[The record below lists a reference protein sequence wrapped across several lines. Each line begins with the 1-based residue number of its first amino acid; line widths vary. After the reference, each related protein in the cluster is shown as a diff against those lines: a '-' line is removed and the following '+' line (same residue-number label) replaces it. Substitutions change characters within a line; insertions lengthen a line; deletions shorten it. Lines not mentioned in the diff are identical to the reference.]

1 MTEFTEESFREDM
14 LEGRMQIVM
23 PGPSVMEFAT
33 VMLTAV
39 VTANGTQLF
48 AHPLFEE
55 HPETLKSSVEA
66 MIDDLRGLA
75 SRLEAGPVRMRDTH
89 RG

>member
-39 VTANGTQLF
+39 VTAN
-48 AHPLFEE
+48 
-55 HPETLKSSVEA
+55 
-66 MIDDLRGLA
+66 
-75 SRLEAGPVRMRDTH
+75 VRMRDTH